1 MGKYVL
7 KRLGQSLIVVFI
19 VTVIVFGL
27 MHLLPGDPI
36 QIYLGDTATEEQI
49 AYYTKQFGLD
59 QPLPV
64 QYIRWIGGLF
74 KGEMGRSITYSIDVK
89 ELLLKR
95 VVSTLSVTFP
105 AFVLA
110 LLIGICL
117 GVITSTHRGKTLDS
131 LLTSIA
137 NVGIATP
144 AFWIGMILVY
154 IFGLQLKW
162 LPVQGYVPF
171 SESPSGYIK
180 CLVMPVIVLT
190 LGHLSSN
197 TRQTVLTLG
206 HLSSNT
212 RQTRSSMLEVISQDY
227 IRTARSKGLNEKTVV
242 YKHALRNALI
252 PIVTMMGGAVGALL
266 GGTVVI
272 ENLFNI
278 PGVGALMLTAIIN
291 KDYMVV
297 QNVTFMIAVAVV
309 ICNLLIDI
317 LYGYIDP
324 RIRVE

>member
-27 MHLLPGDPI
+27 MHMLPGDPV
-36 QIYLGDTATEEQI
+36 QIYLGDTATEEQVE
-49 AYYTKQFGLD
+49 YYTKMFGLD
-59 QPLPV
+59 QPLYV
-64 QYIRWIGGLF
+64 QYLRWIGGLF
-74 KGEMGRSITYSIDVK
+74 KGEMGRSITYSLDVK
-89 ELLLKR
+89 ELLLRR
-95 VVSTLSVTFP
+95 VGCTLSVTFP

-110 LLIGICL
+110 LIIGVCL
-117 GVITSTHRGKTLDS
+117 GVVTATHRGKPLDS

-137 NVGIATP
+137 NIGIATP
-144 AFWIGMILVY
+144 TFWIGMILVY
-154 IFGLQLKW
+154 FFGLKLKW

-171 SESPSGYIK
+171 AESPSGFLK
-180 CLVMPVIVLT
+180 CLVMPVF
-190 LGHLSSN
+190 
-197 TRQTVLTLG
+197 VLTLG

-212 RQTRSSMLEVISQDY
+212 RQTRSSMLEVVSQDF
-227 IRTARSKGLNEKTVV
+227 IRTARAKGLNENTVI

-252 PIVTMMGGAVGALL
+252 PIVTMMGGAVGGLI
-266 GGTVVI
+266 GGTVAI
-272 ENLFNI
+272 EKLFNI
-278 PGVGALMLTAIIN
+278 SGVGSLMLTAIIN

-297 QNVTFMIAVAVV
+297 QNVTFVIAVVV
-309 ICNLLIDI
+309 VLCNLLIDI

>member
-144 AFWIGMILVY
+144 A
-154 IFGLQLKW
+154 
-162 LPVQGYVPF
+162 
-171 SESPSGYIK
+171 
-180 CLVMPVIVLT
+180 
-190 LGHLSSN
+190 
-197 TRQTVLTLG
+197 
-206 HLSSNT
+206 
-212 RQTRSSMLEVISQDY
+212 
-227 IRTARSKGLNEKTVV
+227 
-242 YKHALRNALI
+242 
-252 PIVTMMGGAVGALL
+252 
-266 GGTVVI
+266 
-272 ENLFNI
+272 
-278 PGVGALMLTAIIN
+278 
-291 KDYMVV
+291 
-297 QNVTFMIAVAVV
+297 
-309 ICNLLIDI
+309 
-317 LYGYIDP
+317 
-324 RIRVE
+324 

>member
-1 MGKYVL
+1 
-7 KRLGQSLIVVFI
+7 
-19 VTVIVFGL
+19 
-27 MHLLPGDPI
+27 
-36 QIYLGDTATEEQI
+36 
-49 AYYTKQFGLD
+49 
-59 QPLPV
+59 
-64 QYIRWIGGLF
+64 
-74 KGEMGRSITYSIDVK
+74 
-89 ELLLKR
+89 
-95 VVSTLSVTFP
+95 
-105 AFVLA
+105 
-110 LLIGICL
+110 
-117 GVITSTHRGKTLDS
+117 
-131 LLTSIA
+131 
-137 NVGIATP
+137 
-144 AFWIGMILVY
+144 
-154 IFGLQLKW
+154 
-162 LPVQGYVPF
+162 
-171 SESPSGYIK
+171 
-180 CLVMPVIVLT
+180 MPVI
-190 LGHLSSN
+190 
-197 TRQTVLTLG
+197 VLTLG